1 MKILPELNG
10 FDRRL
15 LEEEERVDNEL
26 IHVTVAAGLDS
37 DPKDLEASFEIV
49 KMEKRSLQLQINF
62 EKPLFVSTA
71 GEPDYLGVT
80 FKNVE
85 HFCSE
90 EFLPIKTDSDDKTH
104 FLTEKIP

>member
-1 MKILPELNG
+1 M
-10 FDRRL
+10 
-15 LEEEERVDNEL
+15 
-26 IHVTVAAGLDS
+26 
-37 DPKDLEASFEIV
+37 
-49 KMEKRSLQLQINF
+49 NF
-62 EKPLFVSTA
+62 EKPLYVSAA

>member
-1 MKILPELNG
+1 MKVLPYLNEAN
-10 FDRRL
+10 RRL
-15 LEEEERVDNEL
+15 LTEERVDNEL

-37 DPKDLEASFEIV
+37 DPKDLTATFQIV

-62 EKPLFVSTA
+62 EKPLYVSA
-71 GEPDYLGVT
+71 SGEPDYLGVT